1 VELTQEQGS
10 LFGQWQRNPDRV
22 KESQLEKLEYLK
34 MVVKEVLRL
43 HPPIPLLP
51 RETMSHFKLNGYDID
66 PKCHLY
72 VNVWAIG
79 RDVNYWSNPE
89 EFLRERF
96 IGSDINYIGQHFE
109 LLPFGAGRRRC
120 PGMNMG
126 ILAVELTLANLLLC
140 FDCWTW
146 KRMVTTPKRSP
157 LKLIPI
163 RHLRV

>member
-1 VELTQEQGS
+1 M
-10 LFGQWQRNPDRV
+10 

-51 RETMSHFKLNGYDID
+51 RETMSHFKLNDYDID

-89 EFLRERF
+89 EFLPERF
-96 IGSDINYIGQHFE
+96 IGSDINYMGQHFG
-109 LLPFGAGRRRC
+109 LLPTIWSWSERMSRDEYGDPCNGAH
-120 PGMNMG
+120 
-126 ILAVELTLANLLLC
+126 A
-140 FDCWTW
+140 
-146 KRMVTTPKRSP
+146 S
-157 LKLIPI
+157 
-163 RHLRV
+163 